1 MDSAKVSAT
10 RKQIVELSKQW
21 YEAENPP
28 QAFRPGVDAV
38 PVSGKVVDSNDIA
51 HLVEASL
58 DGWLTAG
65 RFAREFEKSFAK
77 KIGVRH
83 SLLCNS
89 GSSANLLA
97 VSTLTSPKLRKRRL
111 VEGDEVITAVAGF
124 PTTVNPILQNRLLPV
139 FVDVE
144 LETYDATVEAVEAAI
159 TPKTKAIFMVHTLG
173 NPFDVIRMREL
184 ADAHHLFLI
193 EDTCDAIGG
202 SIHGR
207 AVGTVGDMAT
217 VSFYPAHHMTMG
229 EGGAVLTNR
238 PALKK
243 IIESFRDWGRDCW
256 CEPGK
261 DNTCGKRFDWQL
273 GELPCGYDHK
283 YTYSHI
289 GYNLKVSDMQ
299 AAIGVSQLEK
309 LDGFIEAR
317 RSNWSY
323 LRTALAPLEEH
334 FHLPRATTGSE
345 PSWFGFAMT
354 IRAGSP
360 VSRDKLVRFLD
371 ERKIGTRLLFGGN
384 LLRQP
389 AYLDVPHRVHG
400 SLDNADQITEGTFWI
415 GVWPGLT
422 KPMLDYMV
430 ESITE
435 FVQRRS

>member
-1 MDSAKVSAT
+1 MSKPT
-10 RKQIVELSKQW
+10 RKQIVNLSKEW
-21 YEAENPP
+21 YDAEH
-28 QAFRPGVDAV
+28 QATEFRPGTDAV
-38 PVSGKVVDSNDIA
+38 PVSGKVIDSADIA
-51 HLVEASL
+51 NLVEASL
-58 DGWLTAG
+58 DGWLTTG

-77 KIGVRH
+77 KIGTR
-83 SLLCNS
+83 SALLCNS

-97 VSTLTSPKLRKRRL
+97 ISTLTSPRLRKRRM

-173 NPFDVIRMREL
+173 NPFDVVKMREL
-184 ADAHHLFLI
+184 ADAHDLWLV

-202 SIHGR
+202 SIHGQN
-207 AVGTVGDMAT
+207 VGTVGDLAT
-217 VSFYPAHHMTMG
+217 VSFYPAHHITMG
-229 EGGAVLTNR
+229 EGGAVLSQR

-243 IIESFRDWGRDCW
+243 ITESFRDWGRDCW

-273 GELPCGYDHK
+273 GELPVGYDHK
-283 YTYSHI
+283 YTYS
-289 GYNLKVSDMQ
+289 
-299 AAIGVSQLEK
+299 QLEK
-309 LDGFIEAR
+309 LDGFVEAR
-317 RSNWSY
+317 RKNWKY
-323 LRTALAPLEEH
+323 LHKALKPLEEH
-334 FHLPRATTGSE
+334 FHLPRATKGSE
-345 PSWFGFAMT
+345 PSWFGFALT
-354 IRAGSP
+354 IREDSP
-360 VSRDKLVRFLD
+360 ISRDKLVRYLD

-400 SLDNADQITEGTFWI
+400 SLKNADRITEGTFWI

-422 KPMLDYMV
+422 KQMLDYMV
-430 ESITE
+430 ESIFEFTE
-435 FVQRRS
+435 PIMTVRKASASNY

>member
-1 MDSAKVSAT
+1 MSAPT
-10 RKQIVELSKQW
+10 RKQIVALAQKW
-21 YEAENPP
+21 YEAENEPLE
-28 QAFRPGVDAV
+28 FRPGVDPV
-38 PVSGKVVDSNDIA
+38 PVSGKVVDSVDIA

-65 RFAREFEKSFAK
+65 RFARKFERDFAK
-77 KIGVRH
+77 KIGVRNA
-83 SLLCNS
+83 LLCNS

-97 VSTLTSPKLRKRRL
+97 MSTLTSPKLRKRR
-111 VEGDEVITAVAGF
+111 VQEGDEVITAAAGF
-124 PTTVNPILQNRLLPV
+124 LTTVNPIIQNRLLPV

-144 LETYDATVEAVEAAI
+144 METYDATVEAVEAAI
-159 TPKTKAIFMVHTLG
+159 TPKTRAIFMVHTLG
-173 NPFDVIRMREL
+173 NPFDVVAMREL
-184 ADAHHLFLI
+184 ADAHGLWLI
-193 EDTCDAIGG
+193 EDSCDAIGG
-202 SIHGR
+202 SIHGTPV
-207 AVGTVGDMAT
+207 ATVGDLAT
-217 VSFYPAHHMTMG
+217 VSFYPAHHITMG
-229 EGGAVLTNR
+229 EGGAVLTQR

-299 AAIGVSQLEK
+299 AAIGVSQLDK
-309 LDGFIEAR
+309 LDGFVEAR
-317 RSNWSY
+317 RRNWAY
-323 LRTALAPLEEH
+323 LHRALKPYEEH
-334 FHLPRATTGSE
+334 FHLPRATKGAD
-345 PSWFGFAMT
+345 PSWFGFALT
-354 IRAGSP
+354 VREDSP

-400 SLDNADQITEGTFWI
+400 TLDVANQITEGTFWI

-430 ESITE
+430 ESIGE
-435 FVQRRS
+435 FVREA

>member
-1 MDSAKVSAT
+1 MTPS
-10 RKQIVELSKQW
+10 RNQIVELSREW
-21 YEAENPP
+21 YDAENQPTE
-28 QAFRPGVDAV
+28 FRPGVDPV
-38 PVSGKVVDSNDIA
+38 PVSGKVVDGVDIA
-51 HLVEASL
+51 NLVEASL

-65 RFAREFEKSFAK
+65 RFARQFEKAFAK
-77 KIGVRH
+77 KIGTR
-83 SLLCNS
+83 SALLCNS

-97 VSTLTSPKLRKRRL
+97 MTTLTSPKLRKRQ
-111 VEGDEVITAVAGF
+111 VKDGEEVITAVAGF

-173 NPFDVIRMREL
+173 NPFDVVKMREL
-184 ADAHHLFLI
+184 ADAHGLWLI

-202 SIHGR
+202 SIHGQS
-207 AVGTVGDMAT
+207 VGTVGDMAT
-217 VSFYPAHHMTMG
+217 VSFYPAHHITMG
-229 EGGAVLTNR
+229 EGGAVLSQR

-243 IIESFRDWGRDCW
+243 ITESFRDWGRDCW

-273 GELPCGYDHK
+273 GDLPCGYDHK

-299 AAIGVSQLEK
+299 AAIGVSQLDK
-309 LDGFIEAR
+309 LDGFVEKR
-317 RSNWSY
+317 RENWTY
-323 LRTALAPLEEH
+323 LRKALAPYEEH
-334 FHLPRATTGSE
+334 FHLPRATAGSE
-345 PSWFGFAMT
+345 PSWFGFALT
-354 IRAGSP
+354 IREGSP
-360 VSRDKLVRFLD
+360 MSRDKLVRFLD

-389 AYLDVPHRVHG
+389 AYLGVPHRVHG
-400 SLDNADQITEGTFWI
+400 SLTNADRITEGTFWI

-422 KPMLDYMV
+422 SPMLDYMV
-430 ESITE
+430 ESIGE
-435 FVQRRS
+435 FVSSI

>member
-1 MDSAKVSAT
+1 MTKPT
-10 RKQIVELSKQW
+10 RKQIVELSRAW
-21 YEAENPP
+21 YDAEHEP
-28 QAFRPGVDAV
+28 QAFRPGVDVV
-38 PVSGKVVDSNDIA
+38 PVSGKVIDANDIA

-58 DGWLTAG
+58 DGWLTTG

-77 KIGVRH
+77 KIGTR
-83 SLLCNS
+83 SALLCNS

-97 VSTLTSPKLRKRRL
+97 MTTLTSPKLRKRRM

-124 PTTVNPILQNRLLPV
+124 PTTVNPILQNRFLPV

-144 LETYDATVEAVEAAI
+144 METYDATADAVEAAI
-159 TPKTKAIFMVHTLG
+159 TPKTKAIFMAHTLG
-173 NPFDVIRMREL
+173 NPFDVVRMREL
-184 ADAHHLFLI
+184 ADMHGLWLI

-202 SIHGR
+202 SIHGQ

-217 VSFYPAHHMTMG
+217 VSFYPAHHITMG
-229 EGGAVLTNR
+229 EGGAVLSQR

-243 IIESFRDWGRDCW
+243 ITESFRDWGRDCW

-261 DNTCGKRFDWQL
+261 ENTCGKRFDWQL

-283 YTYSHI
+283 YIYSHI
-289 GYNLKVSDMQ
+289 GYNLKVTDMQ

-309 LDGFIEAR
+309 LDSFVEAR
-317 RSNWSY
+317 RKNWAY
-323 LRTALAPLEEH
+323 LRKALAPYEEH
-334 FHLPRATTGSE
+334 FYLPRATKGSD

-354 IRAGSP
+354 VREESP
-360 VSRDKLVRFLD
+360 ISRDKLVRFLD

-389 AYLDVPHRVHG
+389 AYLSVPHRVHG
-400 SLDNADQITEGTFWI
+400 TLDNANRITEGTFWI

-422 KPMLDYMV
+422 EAMLDYMV
-430 ESITE
+430 ESIGE
-435 FVQRRS
+435 FVAAPYP

>member
-1 MDSAKVSAT
+1 MDASTMTPT
-10 RKQIVELSKQW
+10 RKQIVDLSKQW
-21 YEAENPP
+21 FEEENQPKP
-28 QAFRPGVDAV
+28 FRPGVDPV
-38 PVSGKVVDSNDIA
+38 PVSGKVVDSADIA
-51 HLVEASL
+51 NLVEASL

-97 VSTLTSPKLRKRRL
+97 MTTLTSPKLRKRRL

-124 PTTVNPILQNRLLPV
+124 PTTINPILQNRLLPV
-139 FVDVE
+139 FIDVE
-144 LETYDATVEAVEAAI
+144 LETYDATVESVESAI

-173 NPFDVIRMREL
+173 NPFDLVRMREL
-184 ADAHHLFLI
+184 ADAHGLWLI
-193 EDTCDAIGG
+193 EDSCDAIGG
-202 SIHGR
+202 SFGEH

-217 VSFYPAHHMTMG
+217 VSFYPAHHITMG

-243 IIESFRDWGRDCW
+243 ITESFRDWGRDCW

-309 LDGFIEAR
+309 LDGFVEAR
-317 RSNWSY
+317 RKNWKY
-323 LRTALAPLEEH
+323 LHKALKPLEEH
-334 FHLPRATTGSE
+334 FHLPRATKGSD
-345 PSWFGFAMT
+345 PSWFGFALT
-354 IRAGSP
+354 IREDSP
-360 VSRDKLVRFLD
+360 ISRDKLVRYLD
-371 ERKIGTRLLFGGN
+371 DRKIGTRLLFGGN

-400 SLDNADQITEGTFWI
+400 SLKNADRITEGTFWI

-430 ESITE
+430 ESIGE
-435 FVQRRS
+435 FVGLD